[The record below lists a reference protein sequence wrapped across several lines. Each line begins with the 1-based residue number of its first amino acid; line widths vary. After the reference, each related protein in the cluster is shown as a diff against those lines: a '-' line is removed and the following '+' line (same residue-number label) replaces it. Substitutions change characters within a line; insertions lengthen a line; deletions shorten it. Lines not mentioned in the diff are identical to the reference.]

1 VPGDDQ
7 TLPRFPDP
15 SKSTAVL
22 IGTTTY
28 RSPDLHDMPQVGHNL
43 DDLFQALTDPVTGV
57 FHPRRCTVLKDP
69 ADPKTVGN
77 ALEAAAKAASDV
89 LLIYFAG
96 HGLVSKDSKL
106 RLTVPGTTREQ
117 CRYDGVPF
125 DWVREILSETTAKV
139 KVLVLDCCYAG
150 RAIASMSPTDA
161 VELAVSQMEVSG
173 TYILTSTTATD
184 TSHCPPEERN
194 TAFTGVLLS
203 LMRQPA
209 AAGRAP
215 LTLDHLYRGADAELH
230 RRALPRPQRRA
241 ENTAA
246 DLALVRPHR
255 VPTAPREAPATAP
268 PVTPTPQV
276 SKPGEVEIFRKARS
290 VDALLLGFL
299 LPPTLAALAG
309 LACSKTQ
316 SRVVC
321 WAIAEGVLLV
331 CCLLIIGMLLARR
344 PLPLLVLDHNGIE
357 LYGAGESARVQWRDV
372 RRVAILT
379 DSRANARSRSYTEVS
394 SLNLWLS
401 PDTAAPDTQHLDWRT
416 HTQHHCAIHNIES
429 YLPLVKL
436 KQLLPHYAGP
446 FWHPESENKERT
458 LRVSGPGMFSTER
471 VKADDTR
478 PVRPP
483 WPTSS
488 SGSRHQ

>member
-1 VPGDDQ
+1 MPGEDQ
-7 TLPRFPDP
+7 PLPRFPDP

-28 RSPDLHDMPQVGHNL
+28 RSSNLSDMPQVGHNL
-43 DDLFQALTDPVTGV
+43 DDLFKLLTDPVTGV

-77 ALEAAAKAASDV
+77 ALEEASAAASDV

-96 HGLVSKDSKL
+96 HGLVPKDGKL
-106 RLTVPGTTREQ
+106 RLTVSGTTLEQ

-125 DWVREILSETTAKV
+125 DWVREILSETPAKV

-161 VELAVSQMEVSG
+161 VQLAVSQMEVSG

-184 TSHCPPEERN
+184 TSHCPPGERH

-203 LMRQPA
+203 LMRQSA
-209 AAGRAP
+209 AADHAP
-215 LTLDHLYRGADAELH
+215 LTLDHLYRGADAELR

-246 DLALVRPHR
+246 DLALVRRHR
-255 VPTAPREAPATAP
+255 VPTAPCDAPAAAP
-268 PVTPTPQV
+268 PAAPTPQI

-290 VDALLLGFL
+290 VEALFLGFL
-299 LPPTLAALAG
+299 LPPTLAAVAG

-316 SRVVC
+316 STAVC
-321 WAIAEGVLLV
+321 WVVAEGVLLV
-331 CCLLIIGMLLARR
+331 SCLLIIGTLLARR

-357 LYGAGESARVQWRDV
+357 LYGAGESARVEWRDV

-379 DSRANARSRSYTEVS
+379 DTSANARSRSYTEVS

-401 PDTAAPDTQHLDWRT
+401 PDTATPDTRHLDWRR
-416 HTQHHCAIHNIES
+416 HTQHHCAIHDIES
-429 YLPLVKL
+429 YLSLSKL

-446 FWHPESENKERT
+446 LWHPGSENKERT
-458 LRVSGPGMFSTER
+458 LRVSGPGIFSTER
-471 VKADDTR
+471 VAADDTR

-483 WPTSS
+483 AIPD
-488 SGSRHQ
+488 